1 VTTACQDAC
10 PAGAITFGN
19 WKLAEDKVTKLKGAM
34 GGDGHDGHAR
44 QYELLKYIGT
54 RPRTSYL
61 ARIKNP
67 NPKMPGASKVGRVTA
82 DMH

>member
-1 VTTACQDAC
+1 
-10 PAGAITFGN
+10 
-19 WKLAEDKVTKLKGAM
+19 M
-34 GGDGHDGHAR
+34 GGDGKDGHKR
-44 QYELLKYIGT
+44 QYELLKYVGA

-67 NPKMPGASKVGRVTA
+67 NPKMPGAERVGRVTA